1 MKASDISFSHLLDIS
16 EIFRSLC
23 SARDMVGVAASKV
36 VHLNAASDQSS
47 SKVYINVENLISS
60 ACSL

>member
-23 SARDMVGVAASKV
+23 SARDTVGVDEASKV
-36 VHLNAASDQSS
+36 VHLTAAPDQSS
-47 SKVYINVENLISS
+47 SKV
-60 ACSL
+60 